1 MFIKQVPVHPRDRLE
16 WEAKK
21 GDVIFVKQV
30 PLYPRG
36 RLNKKNKNIKTSK
49 R

>member
-1 MFIKQVPVHPRDRLE
+1 MEQNKNNKKV

-36 RLNKKNKNIKTSK
+36 RLNKKNNIKTSK